1 MPIID
6 AHQHVWDPA
15 RAEYSWLGPGLE
27 PINRTVTFEEVQP
40 SLVRCGVQAT
50 VLVQSADNDEDTN
63 LMLDTAA
70 RFPQVAAVVA
80 YAPLADPERTALL
93 AARFEQDPLIVGVR
107 NLIHNIPDPDWLL
120 RADVRE
126 GLEVLESAGLAF
138 DLVSVLPRH
147 LEIIPELSARHP
159 RLRMAIDHLSKPPI
173 GTTDGGRWRTLMAEA
188 ARNPLVHAKIS
199 GLYAA
204 AGDPASWSLAS
215 IRPYIESAVE
225 LFGPGRLMYGGDWPI
240 SVTAGGYDR
249 IWSDISTVLSEL
261 PQGDRDQIL
270 GGTAQRFYRIDDVR
284 LSRAVEASAAADRA
298 EAQSLS

>member
-6 AHQHVWDPA
+6 SHQHVWDPT
-15 RAEYSWLGPGLE
+15 RAEYSWLGPELE
-27 PINRTVTFEEVQP
+27 PINRTVTFEEAQP

-50 VLVQSADNDEDTN
+50 VLVQSADNDEDTA

-70 RFPQVAAVVA
+70 RFPQIAAVVA
-80 YAPLADPERTALL
+80 YAPLSDPERTSLL
-93 AARFEQDPLIVGVR
+93 ATRFQQDPLIVGVR

-126 GLEVLESAGLAF
+126 GLEILESKGLAF

-159 RLRMAIDHLSKPPI
+159 RLRIVIDHLSKPPI
-173 GTTDGGRWRTLMAEA
+173 GTTDDGRWRTLMAEA

-199 GLYAA
+199 GLYSA

-215 IRPYIESAVE
+215 IRPFIESAVE
-225 LFGPGRLMYGGDWPI
+225 LYGPGRLMYGGDWPI

-249 IWSDISTVLSEL
+249 IWFDISTILSEL
-261 PQGDRDQIL
+261 PPEDRDQIL
-270 GGTAQRFYRIDDVR
+270 GGTAHRFYRINDA
-284 LSRAVEASAAADRA
+284 LLARAVEASAAAERA
-298 EAQSLS
+298 GAQA

>member
-6 AHQHVWDPA
+6 AHQHVWDPT
-15 RAEYSWLGPGLE
+15 RAEYSWLGPELE

-50 VLVQSADNDEDTN
+50 VLVQSADNDEDTA

-70 RFPQVAAVVA
+70 RFPQIAAVVA
-80 YAPLADPERTALL
+80 YAPLADPERTSLL
-93 AARFEQDPLIVGVR
+93 ATRFQQDPLIVGVR

-126 GLEVLESAGLAF
+126 GLEILESKGLAF

-159 RLRMAIDHLSKPPI
+159 RLRMVIDHLSKPPI
-173 GTTDGGRWRTLMAEA
+173 GTTDDGRWRTLMAEA

-199 GLYAA
+199 GLYSA

-261 PQGDRDQIL
+261 PQEDRDQIL
-270 GGTAQRFYRIDDVR
+270 GGTTHRFYRINDDR
-284 LSRAVEASAAADRA
+284 LARAVEASAAAERA
-298 EAQSLS
+298 GAQA